1 MESAPPASTLAPS
14 PVLDL
19 LRDAGELLGGEC
31 RTVARAIATGYP
43 DSLAQRPAQLL
54 QSAQVT
60 SRSLDRLL
68 AAAGVADFEDLRARA
83 EREASRR
90 LPSSGLR
97 FTRRTGDDAP
107 DRHGLDGTLRREQD
121 NLAATLQALQRNGS
135 LELAAR
141 SLLTARRRWVFGNLK
156 STGYAELFATDLSA
170 ALRDVT
176 LVEPTGAAVLRA
188 LTDAH
193 SNDAATVFCFRHYS
207 RLTVQVAERFHDRG
221 CTVVAVTDSPDS
233 PVCAH
238 ADHVLLVTTRSDART
253 HSPTAVVATGHA
265 LATLAAAGAKGAA
278 RRARDTRA
286 AAAALDW
293 YEEDGD
299 TARRRGTDEGADLP

>member
-1 MESAPPASTLAPS
+1 MIHDGPRATTLAPT

-19 LRDAGELLGGEC
+19 LRGAGALLDDDCRAVVDAI
-31 RTVARAIATGYP
+31 VAGYP
-43 DSLAQRPAQLL
+43 DSLARRPAQLL
-54 QSAQVT
+54 QTADTT

-68 AAAGVADFEDLRARA
+68 AAAGFADYDDLRARA
-83 EREASRR
+83 EHDAQRK
-90 LPSSGLR
+90 LPSTGLR
-97 FTRRTGDDAP
+97 YTRRAADATT
-107 DRHGLDGTLRREQD
+107 DRHDLDGTLRREQD
-121 NLAATLQALQRNGS
+121 NLAGTLQALQRNGS

-141 SLLTARRRWVFGNLK
+141 ALLTARRRWVFGNLK

-193 SNDAATVFCFRHYS
+193 RNDAATVFCFRHYS
-207 RLTVQVAERFHDRG
+207 KLTVQVAERFHERG

-238 ADHVLLVTTRSDART
+238 ADHVLLVTTRSEART

-278 RRARDTRA
+278 RRARDTRE

-293 YEEDGD
+293 YEEDG
-299 TARRRGTDEGADLP
+299 A

>member
-1 MESAPPASTLAPS
+1 MPDTERPATLAPT
-14 PVLDL
+14 PVLELLRGAGDL
-19 LRDAGELLGGEC
+19 LDDDC
-31 RTVARAIATGYP
+31 RAVVEAITAGYP
-43 DSLAQRPAQLL
+43 DSLARRPAQLL
-54 QSAQVT
+54 HSARAT

-68 AAAGVADFEDLRARA
+68 SAAGFADYDDLRARA
-83 EREASRR
+83 EHDAQRK
-90 LPSSGLR
+90 LPSAGLR
-97 FTRRTGDDAP
+97 FTRRTAGVDTP
-107 DRHGLDGTLRREQD
+107 DRHDLDRTLRREQD
-121 NLAATLQALQRNGS
+121 NLAGTLQALQRNGS
-135 LELAAR
+135 LEAAAR

-193 SNDAATVFCFRHYS
+193 RNDAATVFCFRHYS
-207 RLTVQVAERFHDRG
+207 RLTVQVAERFHERG

-233 PVCAH
+233 PVCAY

-278 RRARDTRA
+278 RRARDTRE

-293 YEEDGD
+293 YSEDG
-299 TARRRGTDEGADLP
+299 L

>member
-1 MESAPPASTLAPS
+1 MDDRTAPGPLAPT

-19 LRDAGELLGGEC
+19 LRTAGDLLGGRC
-31 RTVARAIATGYP
+31 GDVAGVIAAGYP
-43 DSLAQRPAQLL
+43 DTLTRRAAHLL
-54 QSAQVT
+54 QQAGAT
-60 SRSLDRLL
+60 SRDLDRLL
-68 AAAGVADFEDLRARA
+68 AAAGLADYEDLRARA

-90 LPSSGLR
+90 LPTTTLR
-97 FTRRTGDDAP
+97 VTRRSADAAP
-107 DRHGLDGTLRREQD
+107 DRSGLDHTLRREQD
-121 NLAATLQALQRNGS
+121 NLAATLLALQRGGA

-141 SLLTARRRWVFGNLK
+141 DLLTARRRWVFGNLK

-193 SNDAATVFCFRHYS
+193 RNDAATVFCFRHYS
-207 RLTVQVAERFHDRG
+207 RLTVQVAQEFHARG

-233 PVCAH
+233 PVVRY

-278 RRARDTRA
+278 RRARDTRD

-293 YEEDGD
+293 YEEDG
-299 TARRRGTDEGADLP
+299 A